1 VIPPVPGPGHSFS
14 GEDFP
19 NNQPEPPLAQLKA
32 ITSHSVLLLGGNN
45 HMHIIYKNLFT
56 VRVSEPWNRL
66 SREVVE
72 SPLEMFKTCL
82 DVFMSHL
89 L

>member
-1 VIPPVPGPGHSFS
+1 
-14 GEDFP
+14 
-19 NNQPEPPLAQLKA
+19 
-32 ITSHSVLLLGGNN
+32 
-45 HMHIIYKNLFT
+45 MHIIYKNLFT

-66 SREVVE
+66 SRGVVE